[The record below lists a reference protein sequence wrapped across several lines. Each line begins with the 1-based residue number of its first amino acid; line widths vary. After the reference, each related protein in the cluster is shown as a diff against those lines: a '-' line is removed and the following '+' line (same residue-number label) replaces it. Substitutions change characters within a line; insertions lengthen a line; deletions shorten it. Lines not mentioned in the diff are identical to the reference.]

1 MVLKG
6 EAKASWL
13 TYIHSAHQYFKVF
26 PAEAAEAA
34 AEGDSEKDNVRN
46 VQMKIISIIFRWKI
60 AANLTEIS
68 PMTIRGL
75 ISLMTI

>member
-26 PAEAAEAA
+26 PAEAA

-46 VQMKIISIIFRWKI
+46 VQMKIISIIVRWKI